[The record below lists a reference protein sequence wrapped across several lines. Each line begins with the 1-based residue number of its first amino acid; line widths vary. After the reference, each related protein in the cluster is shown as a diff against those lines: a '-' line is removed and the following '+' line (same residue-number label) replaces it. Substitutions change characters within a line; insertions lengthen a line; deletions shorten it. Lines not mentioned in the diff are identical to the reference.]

1 MPDAIERSLLESLP
15 DAVIS
20 IDRASTIVFANR
32 TALALFG
39 FSREEFI
46 GRPLAETIIP
56 PELRAQH
63 MRGMQRFQETG
74 SGPVIGRRIDI
85 TAIDK
90 SGRRFPIELSV
101 FLDTDRPRE
110 LFHATIRETSDR
122 VAREAVSTAER
133 ERLRQILDATADAW
147 WEHSVGGATRYSDAA
162 ASVLGVGTA
171 ELPRCDPSSIPA
183 IDAEDRGRVSESWRA
198 HLAGEAARFECTV
211 RLVRS
216 DGSMRWIR
224 LRGRSVEFD
233 RGRPTR
239 IVGTLAD
246 VSEQQSTDERLR
258 NAQRLEMLG
267 LLAGGFAHDLN
278 NLLAAIRG
286 HAALAATEH
295 GVSPPAIESL
305 AAIQLATTR
314 ARMLTS
320 NMLSLGK
327 PRSEAISRFPV
338 GAAIEEAVEI
348 ARGSMPKTI
357 AVSLDIGSAAGVA
370 VELDPSAFQQ
380 LILNLLVN
388 ARDAMPSG
396 GRLRIEAVPL
406 ASAEGGDQVRIS
418 VEDTGVGIPPEMI
431 ERILEPFF
439 STKPG
444 GEGTGLGLAV
454 VQRVVT
460 SAGGRVDVS
469 SDVGRG
475 TRVTL
480 LLPAHRVEG
489 HAARVTTPNAIGV
502 LLLVEPHEMLRPML
516 GETLRSIGHR
526 VLECESATE
535 AIRLAR
541 EHARGPKESR
551 VSALVAEHGVASA
564 PGSMSGPR
572 LHAQL
577 EMDLNTRL
585 PAVFMCSDP
594 SLPAIHDERSDVKSL
609 QKPFEIVELVEAVS
623 SVLSAR

>member
-171 ELPRCDPSSIPA
+171 ELPTCDPSSIPA

-233 RGRPTR
+233 RGRR
-239 IVGTLAD
+239 
-246 VSEQQSTDERLR
+246 
-258 NAQRLEMLG
+258 
-267 LLAGGFAHDLN
+267 
-278 NLLAAIRG
+278 
-286 HAALAATEH
+286 
-295 GVSPPAIESL
+295 
-305 AAIQLATTR
+305 
-314 ARMLTS
+314 
-320 NMLSLGK
+320 
-327 PRSEAISRFPV
+327 
-338 GAAIEEAVEI
+338 
-348 ARGSMPKTI
+348 
-357 AVSLDIGSAAGVA
+357 
-370 VELDPSAFQQ
+370 
-380 LILNLLVN
+380 
-388 ARDAMPSG
+388 
-396 GRLRIEAVPL
+396 
-406 ASAEGGDQVRIS
+406 
-418 VEDTGVGIPPEMI
+418 
-431 ERILEPFF
+431 
-439 STKPG
+439 
-444 GEGTGLGLAV
+444 
-454 VQRVVT
+454 
-460 SAGGRVDVS
+460 
-469 SDVGRG
+469 
-475 TRVTL
+475 
-480 LLPAHRVEG
+480 
-489 HAARVTTPNAIGV
+489 
-502 LLLVEPHEMLRPML
+502 
-516 GETLRSIGHR
+516 
-526 VLECESATE
+526 
-535 AIRLAR
+535 
-541 EHARGPKESR
+541 
-551 VSALVAEHGVASA
+551 
-564 PGSMSGPR
+564 
-572 LHAQL
+572 
-577 EMDLNTRL
+577 
-585 PAVFMCSDP
+585 
-594 SLPAIHDERSDVKSL
+594 
-609 QKPFEIVELVEAVS
+609 
-623 SVLSAR
+623 